1 MVSDFAAHPNHQ
13 MLLIALVEKN
23 QITRTRLVEVAAEKL
38 AVVLDQ
44 LNGVDVGPDLAVAL
58 LPLLRQAALFVLH
71 VEFGRQ
77 VAVGEA
83 IGAQPLG
90 VVHFQRFIGG
100 KTH

>member
-23 QITRTRLVEVAAEKL
+23 QIARARLVQVAAEKL
-38 AVVLDQ
+38 AVVLNQ
-44 LNGVDVGPDLAVAL
+44 LDGIDVGPDLAVAL
-58 LPLLRQAALFVLH
+58 LPLLREAALFVLH

-77 VAVGEA
+77 VAVAQA

-90 VVHFQRFIGG
+90 VVHFQGFVGG
-100 KTH
+100 KAH